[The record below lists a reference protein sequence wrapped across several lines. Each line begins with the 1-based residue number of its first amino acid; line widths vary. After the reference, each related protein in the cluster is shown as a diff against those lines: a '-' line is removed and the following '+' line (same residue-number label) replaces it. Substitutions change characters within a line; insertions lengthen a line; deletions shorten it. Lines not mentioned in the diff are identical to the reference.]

1 MVLRISGTNMAA
13 PQEGGVEM
21 NTLADYCK
29 GEVAEIKTNARESK
43 SDTVCFI
50 LYSEIEQGAKW
61 DSCAFPDRI
70 SFPFESSDESCNE
83 LKSLCRCLSFCH
95 RV

>member
-1 MVLRISGTNMAA
+1 MCKSMVLHISGTNMAG

-29 GEVAEIKTNARESK
+29 GEVAETNAIESK
-43 SDTVCFI
+43 SDTVWFI

-70 SFPFESSDESCNE
+70 SFPFRAVM
-83 LKSLCRCLSFCH
+83 SL
-95 RV
+95 V

>member
-29 GEVAEIKTNARESK
+29 GEVAEIKTNNARESI
-43 SDTVCFI
+43 SDTIWFI
-50 LYSEIEQGAKW
+50 LYSEIEQGAK
-61 DSCAFPDRI
+61 
-70 SFPFESSDESCNE
+70 
-83 LKSLCRCLSFCH
+83 
-95 RV
+95 

>member
-1 MVLRISGTNMAA
+1 MCKSMMLRISGTNMAA

-43 SDTVCFI
+43 SDTIWFI
-50 LYSEIEQGAKW
+50 LYSEIEQGAKC

-70 SFPFESSDESCNE
+70 SFPFRAVM
-83 LKSLCRCLSFCH
+83 SL
-95 RV
+95 VMN